1 MDVLYSDEQNIT
13 ILETLTVVNIN
24 TVSRVGT
31 ADTLEADAGSVIAAI
46 VRRLSRPLVVPHTIA
61 IVVVRAGLSNIGGGS
76 TIVVRRLSRPLVK
89 TTVSI
94 STISPVGR
102 EALGAPVGVADGTTE
117 VVSSGGSI
125 SKGSLSLPLV
135 DTMTITT
142 IVSSVSRETLRAPV
156 GVADGTTGMVSS
168 GGSVPKKGSLSCDT
182 AGNSENL
189 RNKR

>member
-31 ADTLEADAGSVIAAI
+31 ADTLEADTRSIIAAI

-89 TTVSI
+89 TTVSV

-102 EALGAPVGVADGTTE
+102 EALGAPVGVADGTTG
-117 VVSSGGSI
+117 VVSSG
-125 SKGSLSLPLV
+125 
-135 DTMTITT
+135 
-142 IVSSVSRETLRAPV
+142 
-156 GVADGTTGMVSS
+156 
-168 GGSVPKKGSLSCDT
+168 
-182 AGNSENL
+182 
-189 RNKR
+189 